1 MNGYKNFTMK
11 NIIKNTTE
19 WLDHL
24 ITSPV
29 SELNRWLRP
38 VKFQVQLCRFSW
50 RRLRELNAQA
60 MAAALSFRTLFA
72 MIPLLVLSLMI
83 MSAMGIVEDSKHS
96 LRSFLDSSGIGQITV
111 TSDGKISEDTTTES
125 DTDNSLPQVIVEN
138 KSETDTVTPEDETV
152 RQYNVADEIEKIVTR
167 IQSKM
172 TTNAVGA
179 IGVIIMISAAL
190 ALLVDVE
197 KSLNRIFEA
206 RRHRAIGKR
215 MLLYWSVVTL
225 LPIVQSAAVLIGSK
239 TQAYLLTNAV
249 VGRYFAHFTGIIP
262 IIGSIIMVALVYRL
276 MPNTRTKFRWALFG
290 AILVVP
296 IWFITKFLFGLYVS
310 KLVGPNNLYGT
321 IGLLP
326 LMLLWINTSWVMFL
340 YGAVIAH
347 IAANISVMESSEMA
361 ASINLG
367 PLDILAATM
376 AIAGPFSRGEG
387 PVSMK
392 QLRSSLH
399 LPDDCIQS
407 LIDRLIERQ
416 VICPVE
422 DPMEVEAS
430 WLPARPL
437 ESIDLLDV
445 TGLNPDNA
453 IVLRD
458 VSDPILKK
466 ELEQICEITRQSL
479 AELSLADATRIAND

>member
-1 MNGYKNFTMK
+1 MKNFIQK
-11 NIIKNTTE
+11 TTE
-19 WLDHL
+19 WLDH
-24 ITSPV
+24 ITTAPGQ
-29 SELNRWLRP
+29 ELNRWVRLI
-38 VKFQVQLCRFSW
+38 KFQVQLCRFSW

-72 MIPLLVLSLMI
+72 MIPLLVLSLLI
-83 MSAMGIVEDSKHS
+83 MSAMGIVEDTKHS
-96 LRSFLDSSGIGQITV
+96 LRSFLDTSGIGQITV
-111 TSDGKISEDTTTES
+111 TSDGNLNETIDSVNNIETNQPENIKS
-125 DTDNSLPQVIVEN
+125 NSPD
-138 KSETDTVTPEDETV
+138 KETDIKV
-152 RQYNVADEIEKIVTR
+152 RQYNVADEIEKIVGR

-179 IGVIIMISAAL
+179 IGIIIMISAAI

-239 TQAYLLTNAV
+239 TQNYLLANAI
-249 VGRYFAHFTGIIP
+249 VGRFVAHLTGVIP
-262 IIGSIIMVALVYRL
+262 IIGSIIMVALTYRL

-290 AILVVP
+290 ATIVVP
-296 IWFITKFLFGLYVS
+296 IWFLTKFLFGLYVS
-310 KLVGPNNLYGT
+310 KLVGPNNLYGN

-326 LMLLWINTSWVMFL
+326 LMLLWINASWVMFL

-347 IAANISVMESSEMA
+347 TAANITVMESSELA
-361 ASINLG
+361 ANIILG
-367 PLDILAATM
+367 PFEILAATM

-387 PVSMK
+387 PVSFK
-392 QLRSSLH
+392 RLRSNLR
-399 LPDDCIQS
+399 LPDECIQV
-407 LIDRLIERQ
+407 LIDRLIEKHI
-416 VICPVE
+416 ICPVE
-422 DPMEVEAS
+422 DTMEVEAS

-437 ESIDLLDV
+437 ESIGLLDV

-453 IVLRD
+453 IILRE
-458 VSDPILKK
+458 VNDPILKK
-466 ELEQICEITRQSL
+466 ELDQICEITKQSL
-479 AELSLADATRIAND
+479 SELTLADATRITN